1 MDEVLCG
8 HGNKAVY
15 AYIFGI
21 KINTF
26 PFNYMKNSR
35 NSENTWVFVEPTV
48 KKIYKNVLSSRLKL
62 LGKLK
67 SQL

>member
-1 MDEVLCG
+1 MKFFVVMVTKQCMPIYL
-8 HGNKAVY
+8 
-15 AYIFGI
+15 IGI

-48 KKIYKNVLSSRLKL
+48 KKIIKMF
-62 LGKLK
+62 
-67 SQL
+67 